1 MVGNYKSALETAR
14 RARAQPLGR
23 AMSGLTKRALD
34 KRGFVDAEIVNRWP
48 EIAGDLIGGHSLP
61 ERINF
66 PKDRSKPGT
75 LQLLLANGALAT
87 EIIHFEP
94 VLLERINRYFG
105 FRAVGRI
112 KIIHG
117 PLPKKGHI
125 KRPPLPPIKSKTRDE
140 IVQSLE
146 PVADDELRSALLRLG
161 THVARRR
168 ASEQDIIKNQN
179 NSE

>member
-1 MVGNYKSALETAR
+1 MVGDQRTALETAR

-23 AMSGLTKRALD
+23 AISGLTKRALD
-34 KRGFVDAEIVNRWP
+34 KRGFVDAEIINRWP
-48 EIAGDLIGGHSLP
+48 EIAGDLIGDHSLP

-66 PKDRSKPGT
+66 PRDRSKPGT

-117 PLPKKGHI
+117 PLPRKSSG
-125 KRPPLPPIKSKTRDE
+125 KRPPLPPLKSNTRDK
-140 IVQSLE
+140 IVQSLDA
-146 PVADDELRSALLRLG
+146 VADEELKSALMRLG

-168 ASEQDIIKNQN
+168 ASEHDTT
-179 NSE
+179 